1 MSDTTPLYNLKAV
14 IHETGLSPETLRAWE
29 RRYGLLKPQR
39 SPGGHRLYSQ
49 YDIDMLQWLV
59 ARQKEGL
66 SISRAVEMWRSLEK
80 AGLDP
85 LQQHHHALQVVH
97 AQRRVH
103 APQVALEAGGTTL
116 DDLRQGWVEGC
127 LAFDEQSSERALA
140 QAFAIAAPEIVCT
153 EVLQKGL
160 ADIGQRWYQAE
171 ISVQQEHFASA
182 LAMRR
187 IDSLV
192 AAAPP
197 ATRPGRLLAANPPGE
212 EHDFGLLLMTYL
224 LRWRGWEVVYLGA
237 NVPLSRLAATLEL
250 TSPRLVLSVAQTLN
264 SAASL
269 RDMANALRAHG
280 VPLAYGGGVFNHS
293 PAISRRIPGYYLGA
307 TIADVPQ
314 VVEQLLSRLPSLPAI
329 PPLPPEYTLAL
340 EKFIENEALIVGSV
354 TQAVQSDPIEP
365 AQLEIAN
372 TYFTGDIVSALALGD
387 IHFLDHAVG
396 WLKGL
401 LENYGL
407 SAALAGRYFAAYR
420 QAAQQHLA
428 GNGGPILEWLVR
440 FSE

>member
-1 MSDTTPLYNLKAV
+1 MSVTTPIYNLKAV

-80 AGLDP
+80 AGQDP
-85 LQQHHHALQVVH
+85 LQQHFPQG
-97 AQRRVH
+97 VH
-103 APQVALEAGGTTL
+103 APQVALKAGGTTL
-116 DDLRQGWVEGC
+116 DDLRRGWVEGC
-127 LAFDEQSSERALA
+127 LTFDEQSAEWALA

-160 ADIGQRWYQAE
+160 ADIGEGWYQGE

-187 IDSLV
+187 IDALI

-197 ATRPGRLLAANPPGE
+197 ATRPGRFLAANPPGE
-212 EHDFGLLLMTYL
+212 EHDFGLLLITYL
-224 LRWRGWEVVYLGA
+224 LRRRGWEVAYLGA
-237 NVPLSRLAATLEL
+237 NVPLNRLAATLQL
-250 TSPRLVLSVAQTLN
+250 TSPRLVLAVAQTLN

-269 RDMANALRAHG
+269 RDMADALGSHR
-280 VPLAYGGGVFNHS
+280 VPLAYGGGIFNLY
-293 PAISRRIPGYYLGA
+293 PAITRRIPGYFLG
-307 TIADVPQ
+307 TSIADVPQ
-314 VVEQLLSRLPSLPAI
+314 VVERLLSRLPPLAAI
-329 PPLPPEYTLAL
+329 PPLPPEYTRAL
-340 EKFIENEALIVGSV
+340 EKFVEQEALIVGSV
-354 TQAVQSDPIEP
+354 TQAFQSDPIEP
-365 AQLEIAN
+365 DYLDIAN
-372 TYFTGDIVSALALGD
+372 TNFTRGLVSALVLGD
-387 IHFLDHAVG
+387 IHLLDHAAG
-396 WLKGL
+396 WLEGL

-407 SAALAGRYFAAYR
+407 SPALAGRYFAAFR
-420 QAAQQHLA
+420 QAVQQHLA
-428 GNGGPILEWLVR
+428 GNAGPILDWLAR
-440 FSE
+440 HAE